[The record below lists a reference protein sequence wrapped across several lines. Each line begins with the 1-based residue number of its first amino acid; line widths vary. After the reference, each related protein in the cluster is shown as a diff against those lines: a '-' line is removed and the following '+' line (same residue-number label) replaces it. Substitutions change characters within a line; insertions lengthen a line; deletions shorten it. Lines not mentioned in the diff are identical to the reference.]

1 MVFVESVNH
10 IAKEANELNVNKV
23 FVTFWEGL
31 DQTKKEGGLV
41 DEFYVS
47 ISRKNNE
54 AKFQPI
60 PYCEI
65 VLAQRSTWAQRNLCE
80 SISSPSRSF
89 SRVMIQ
95 LLKRCSIFETKH

>member
-10 IAKEANELNVNKV
+10 IAMEANELNVKKT

-65 VLAQRSTWAQRNLCE
+65 VLAQRSTWGATEPVRKHFLTFTFFQSSDDTASQALLNFRN
-80 SISSPSRSF
+80 
-89 SRVMIQ
+89 
-95 LLKRCSIFETKH
+95 